1 MTTLIKVQNRSGQA
15 LTFNFEG
22 RMRHLPPGAGV
33 VVAKESVG
41 PEIRM
46 LLTEGILEAS
56 SMGPPKGAGGRR
68 AETEAEAFGADY
80 RTSSSGQH
88 ERLPSREHERAKPD
102 KSGKSK
108 ER

>member
-1 MTTLIKVQNRSGQA
+1 MLIKLQNRSGQA

-22 RMRHLPPGAGV
+22 RMRHLPPGAGAV
-33 VVAKESVG
+33 MTQDSIG

-56 SMGPPKGAGGRR
+56 PLGPAKAVGARQ
-68 AETEAEAFGADY
+68 AEMAEAFGAE
-80 RTSSSGQH
+80 SGTTQSALGRHASRDH
-88 ERLPSREHERAKPD
+88 EKAKHD